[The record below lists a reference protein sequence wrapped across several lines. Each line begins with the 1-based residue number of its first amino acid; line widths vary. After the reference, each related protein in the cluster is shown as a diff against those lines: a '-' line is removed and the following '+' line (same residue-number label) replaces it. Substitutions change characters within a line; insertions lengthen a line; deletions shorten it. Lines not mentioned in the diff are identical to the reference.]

1 MPKSQSARSGVLL
14 IVAVL
19 VGSTTVSLAG
29 GLTRPRIELGVLSRT
44 GVVRRGVAACTFRLC
59 REAG

>member
-29 GLTRPRIELGVLSRT
+29 GLTRPRINSEFYRELELFGEVL
-44 GVVRRGVAACTFRLC
+44 AACAFRLC